1 MSGPHFNLA
10 DLFEIVADTVP
21 AMLTV
26 AGAVAVTPPA
36 NDVLS
41 PDPSP
46 KVTVPLLPNTVVP
59 AIVFVPPVKDT
70 W

>member
-1 MSGPHFNLA
+1 
-10 DLFEIVADTVP
+10 
-21 AMLTV
+21 MLTV
-26 AGAVAVTPPA
+26 AGAVAVTPPV

-59 AIVFVPPVKDT
+59 AIVFEPPVKDT